1 MKLLAI
7 DTSTKFLSVAIAND
21 GDILASVRDTGEMQ
35 HSSQLVPSIDRTLKK
50 CNLKLKDVDAIALSI
65 GPGSFTGLRI
75 GVATCKGINLALGIP
90 IVSVPTLDA
99 IAYNFIKKSEKILCP
114 LIDAKKQKLYTCFY
128 AKSFTTLGLKRITD
142 YILTDIEGFLKM
154 VDKPTM
160 VFGDGVKLY
169 LDYLKKNSYIDIVD
183 GDWFPKAEVVAK
195 LGLEKARKRKFENP
209 DKLVPLYLHSKY
221 CQVRV

>member
-99 IAYNFIKKSEKILCP
+99 IAYNFIKGNEKILCP

-128 AKSFTTLGLKRITD
+128 AKSFRTLGLKRITD